1 METLWFIYAL
11 LSSLS
16 WCFVTIFGKLA
27 SQRVDPQLMTTLR
40 AVLMSIVMLIST
52 WFSRKLSY
60 DMCCAIGT
68 KEWWYIIF
76 AAIFSAS
83 AWLFYFTAFK
93 YGLIAKVVS
102 VDRLNFVFIILSSA
116 YLFGEELT
124 WSTIAGTLLMV
135 FGVVLV
141 AIG

>member
-1 METLWFIYAL
+1 MMSMWFVYAL

-40 AVLMSIVMLIST
+40 AILMSAVMVIST
-52 WFSRKLSY
+52 LFSRKLSY
-60 DMCCAIGT
+60 GACCAIGP
-68 KEWWYIIF
+68 KDWWYIIF
-76 AAIFSAS
+76 AAVFSAS

-124 WSTIAGTLLMV
+124 WSTIAGTMFMV
-135 FGVVLV
+135 AGVILI
-141 AIG
+141 AIA